1 MPSACPRPLNSS
13 HPDLEMFSALYDF
26 CRDQGGIIGGLLA
39 LAAGYLVF
47 SSVRRSADQQVTA
60 VNAQTEAVRQ
70 QNRDLRDEAR
80 HRQARDAMVALKLLG
95 SVLAIIRDDVDRLK
109 QLLEQPRYGG
119 TNRIVPTNYRQLL
132 YRPSLSIL
140 WDDLG
145 MCSPQTISNYL
156 RLDAGLAEFVRSQVY
171 VVDIMQNEVQEISD
185 ILELLERELA
195 NDTARHDTT
204 LGESSNK
211 PEGNGTTSPPDGELT
226 RKLIKQIGLDLAKD
240 PEFAPLILEPLK
252 IQGVGRARRFCGA
265 APNEND
271 DFARRE
277 FRDSATGPRHDQ
289 KGVRCQWHQ
298 IRVSDGANCRRQ
310 RALRL
315 RRHHRR
321 CRTPHTRIGSARGGV
336 VLQLANRRCS
346 AFPQCDGLR
355 AACATRRR
363 ARCSRNS

>member
-70 QNRDLRDEAR
+70 QNRDLRDKAR

-195 NDTARHDTT
+195 NDTARHNTT
-204 LGESSNK
+204 LGE
-211 PEGNGTTSPPDGELT
+211 
-226 RKLIKQIGLDLAKD
+226 
-240 PEFAPLILEPLK
+240 IL
-252 IQGVGRARRFCGA
+252 QQ
-265 APNEND
+265 D
-271 DFARRE
+271 
-277 FRDSATGPRHDQ
+277 
-289 KGVRCQWHQ
+289 
-298 IRVSDGANCRRQ
+298 
-310 RALRL
+310 
-315 RRHHRR
+315 
-321 CRTPHTRIGSARGGV
+321 
-336 VLQLANRRCS
+336 
-346 AFPQCDGLR
+346 
-355 AACATRRR
+355 
-363 ARCSRNS
+363 